1 MPTDVLKVSGD
12 YLLDASNGNV
22 TIDVTNDTTTGT
34 VTIIGN
40 LNVVGTSTNIA
51 TVNSVLQDNII
62 IINSGETANTGIT
75 LGTAG
80 LLISRGNN
88 NSPTDAATILYD
100 ESVSGVWTG
109 DDGTIHDGIFTF
121 NSASAGS
128 AIRAN
133 AIRIYNTSTLNI
145 LGAESGNAMIN
156 VKGQVDYWT
165 RVIDDNDIPNKKY
178 VDQALYLGTNFAKRI
193 QVGNSFVAITSNQV
207 QFTDPPNYGPN
218 RIFAA
223 LGTST
228 NEVFSLEGTSAVI
241 QGITINSS
249 VITVNTTTD
258 LVLQPSLGYG
268 VTIKESL
275 KLGEIS
281 TSTTVTA
288 EANIDTL
295 YYTGTAGG
303 GGTGLY
309 YVNTNQSDELVSRRK
324 AIIYGI
330 IF

>member
-1 MPTDVLKVSGD
+1 VFLC
-12 YLLDASNGNV
+12 
-22 TIDVTNDTTTGT
+22 
-34 VTIIGN
+34 
-40 LNVVGTSTNIA
+40 
-51 TVNSVLQDNII
+51 
-62 IINSGETANTGIT
+62 
-75 LGTAG
+75 
-80 LLISRGNN
+80 LIPLR
-88 NSPTDAATILYD
+88 P
-100 ESVSGVWTG
+100 E
-109 DDGTIHDGIFTF
+109 
-121 NSASAGS
+121 
-128 AIRAN
+128 
-133 AIRIYNTSTLNI
+133 
-145 LGAESGNAMIN
+145 
-156 VKGQVDYWT
+156 
-165 RVIDDNDIPNKKY
+165 
-178 VDQALYLGTNFAKRI
+178 
-193 QVGNSFVAITSNQV
+193 
-207 QFTDPPNYGPN
+207 
-218 RIFAA
+218 
-223 LGTST
+223 
-228 NEVFSLEGTSAVI
+228 